1 MSWGSP
7 GSWYSRWQGPCWG
20 CRMTGRRRLRGW
32 VTNPGRCRRRRAL
45 EGRWC
50 KSFRFRLGRCGTRF
64 PVSLRGMWSAGGRKR
79 MPRTVRRAWL
89 SVWRRL
95 CGGGPMR
102 TPLQLISQY
111 WRAQARVGLTARA
124 EALAEW
130 VRINPASVTPSS
142 AEWLAAVLAAVRGQR
157 RRSREAAIAFYRLDR
172 ALAIGRAGALP
183 RQDRG
188 GTTLGELRDRWAG
201 ASGEAR
207 RLYLDDGREIPEDP
221 FEWPEED
228 SAADDEAAV
237 VSLTATGVARAHD
250 LTREGGRLDDPDFL
264 ADLES
269 AGRSASAAADMQ
281 AIRSG
286 RAVLD
291 GATRRDRAAVGWAR
305 VTDDDP

>member
-1 MSWGSP
+1 
-7 GSWYSRWQGPCWG
+7 
-20 CRMTGRRRLRGW
+20 
-32 VTNPGRCRRRRAL
+32 
-45 EGRWC
+45 
-50 KSFRFRLGRCGTRF
+50 
-64 PVSLRGMWSAGGRKR
+64 
-79 MPRTVRRAWL
+79 
-89 SVWRRL
+89 
-95 CGGGPMR
+95 MR
-102 TPLQLISQY
+102 TALQLINQY

-142 AEWLAAVLAAVRGQR
+142 AEWLAAVLAVVRGQR
-157 RRSREAAIAFYRLDR
+157 RRSREAAIAFYRLYR
-172 ALAIGRAGALP
+172 ALAIGRTVTLP
-183 RQDRG
+183 GQDPG
-188 GTTLGELRDRWAG
+188 STTLGELRDRWAG
-201 ASGEAR
+201 ASGETR
-207 RLYLDDGREIPEDP
+207 RLYPDDGREIPEDRLD
-221 FEWPEED
+221 WPDED

-250 LTREGGRLDDPDFL
+250 LAREGGRLDDPDFL

-305 VTDDDP
+305 VTDGDPCYFCAMLASRGAVYKSRASAGGTVRDPVRPNSPDRLQAYHPNCHCQVVPVFSRSDFWVPGSRELSQEWERVTRGLSGQAALRAWRRHIDEQRRSRRN